1 MGVAGCIGGVGSILT
16 PFLVVMKDPEAEE
29 AESGVVTDT
38 EGPEPESARRGGV
51 KTTPS
56 LSSSNPPAESWTVV
70 DGSLSASSKL
80 RDSLFRTRG
89 AAGADNELGSVPPVE
104 VGLVAVLGR

>member
-1 MGVAGCIGGVGSILT
+1 MRT
-16 PFLVVMKDPEAEE
+16 PFLVVMKDPE

-38 EGPEPESARRGGV
+38 EGPEPPEEESARRGGV
-51 KTTPS
+51 KTPS

-70 DGSLSASSKL
+70 EGSLSASSKL

-89 AAGADNELGSVPPVE
+89 GARGADELGSVPPVVVE
-104 VGLVAVLGR
+104 DELVVGR